1 VGETDE
7 PDPHFEVDRLRLEPR
22 LDFNREISIHSQ
34 IDFHPEDGETVLKE
48 MTVRH
53 NTSPEWWFAS
63 DVRLGLD
70 DRFIRPARRTK
81 SYPLIGNAFWRDE
94 SVAFQWMLS
103 FGDKDGPP
111 AQETEVIEA
120 VDRGPP
126 PKDTAGAD
134 ETAPKEKATGEEGAP
149 SKKAKGKSKKKKKSE
164 PDPSESGGGGADPD
178 DEREVG
184 TDAGPGS
191 GSLAPS
197 ASRDRSPFD
206 FTANWGEIR
215 TYFSVGNGYTLD
227 TNQVGFDNAPFNA
240 IVQDNRQIE
249 DDLSIRE
256 IGVGLGYRRS
266 FDSLGEAELLGF
278 YYNDRL
284 NDLSVEF
291 LENTLTLRDIVTGDP
306 IAGHGDVEDRR
317 SERFGFGGE
326 YFLSAEHLVGEDA
339 RANDGLRL
347 QGQWISGDDA
357 ELRRKGW
364 YIQGSYRW
372 SFPVRLLFDRYFR
385 SIEPLVRYGE
395 LDTNLSPVP
404 TLAGTWDRQQLAVGA
419 IIEVTGEV
427 FFKVE
432 YMFNH
437 EDTGGEVPGVPGP
450 SHVDN
455 DELVVELLLSF

>member
-1 VGETDE
+1 MMRLERPPLRVSMATACLLAFASRGAAQIKSPAERIQELEDRVDSLEKKLRDVEKAGAKAPGGKDGKADSQEEREDEFLFSGGVLTIGGVKLRLGGKAEFLFIDSASEDDPVVGETDE

-53 NTSPEWWFAS
+53 NTSPERRSAL

-206 FTANWGEIR
+206 FTANWG
-215 TYFSVGNGYTLD
+215 
-227 TNQVGFDNAPFNA
+227 
-240 IVQDNRQIE
+240 
-249 DDLSIRE
+249 
-256 IGVGLGYRRS
+256 
-266 FDSLGEAELLGF
+266 
-278 YYNDRL
+278 
-284 NDLSVEF
+284 
-291 LENTLTLRDIVTGDP
+291 
-306 IAGHGDVEDRR
+306 
-317 SERFGFGGE
+317 
-326 YFLSAEHLVGEDA
+326 
-339 RANDGLRL
+339 
-347 QGQWISGDDA
+347 
-357 ELRRKGW
+357 
-364 YIQGSYRW
+364 
-372 SFPVRLLFDRYFR
+372 
-385 SIEPLVRYGE
+385 
-395 LDTNLSPVP
+395 
-404 TLAGTWDRQQLAVGA
+404 
-419 IIEVTGEV
+419 
-427 FFKVE
+427 
-432 YMFNH
+432 
-437 EDTGGEVPGVPGP
+437 
-450 SHVDN
+450 
-455 DELVVELLLSF
+455 